1 MPLDIQIKTFLISI
15 IFGIVFSMLTDIFY
29 KKKIFNLVLSLITII
44 LFTIFYFLF
53 LIEINNGIV
62 HPYYILSFIIGF
74 VLYIFVKRIVL
85 FKKKWYN
92 TI

>member
-29 KKKIFNLVLSLITII
+29 KKKIFNLVLSLIMVI
-44 LFTIFYFLF
+44 LFTITYFLF
-53 LIEINNGIV
+53 LIKINNGIV

-85 FKKKWYN
+85 FKKK
-92 TI
+92 

>member
-1 MPLDIQIKTFLISI
+1 MMPLDIQIKTFLISI

-29 KKKIFNLVLSLITII
+29 KKKIFNLVLSLIIVI
-44 LFTIFYFLF
+44 LFTITYFLF
-53 LIEINNGIV
+53 LIKINNGIV

-85 FKKKWYN
+85 FKKK
-92 TI
+92 

>member
-29 KKKIFNLVLSLITII
+29 KKKIFNLVLSLITVI
-44 LFTIFYFLF
+44 LFTITYFLF
-53 LIEINNGIV
+53 LIKINNGIV

-85 FKKKWYN
+85 FKKK
-92 TI
+92 

>member
-1 MPLDIQIKTFLISI
+1 MMPLDIQIKTFLISI

-29 KKKIFNLVLSLITII
+29 KKKIFNLVLSLITVI
-44 LFTIFYFLF
+44 LFTITYFLF
-53 LIEINNGIV
+53 LIKINNGIV

-85 FKKKWYN
+85 FKKK
-92 TI
+92 

>member
-29 KKKIFNLVLSLITII
+29 KKKIFNLVLSLITVI
-44 LFTIFYFLF
+44 LFTITYFLF
-53 LIEINNGIV
+53 LIKINNGIV
-62 HPYYILSFIIGF
+62 HPYYILSFTIGF

-85 FKKKWYN
+85 FKKK
-92 TI
+92 

>member
-1 MPLDIQIKTFLISI
+1 MMPLDIQIKTFLISI

-44 LFTIFYFLF
+44 LFTITYFLF
-53 LIEINNGIV
+53 LIKINNGIV

-85 FKKKWYN
+85 FKKK
-92 TI
+92 

>member
-1 MPLDIQIKTFLISI
+1 MMPLDIQIKTFLISI

-29 KKKIFNLVLSLITII
+29 KKKIFNLVLSLITVI

-53 LIEINNGIV
+53 LIKINNWIV

-85 FKKKWYN
+85 FKKK
-92 TI
+92 

>member
-1 MPLDIQIKTFLISI
+1 MMPLDIQIKTFLISI

-29 KKKIFNLVLSLITII
+29 KKKIFNLVLSLIMVI
-44 LFTIFYFLF
+44 LFTITYFLF
-53 LIEINNGIV
+53 LIKINNGIV

-85 FKKKWYN
+85 FKKK
-92 TI
+92 